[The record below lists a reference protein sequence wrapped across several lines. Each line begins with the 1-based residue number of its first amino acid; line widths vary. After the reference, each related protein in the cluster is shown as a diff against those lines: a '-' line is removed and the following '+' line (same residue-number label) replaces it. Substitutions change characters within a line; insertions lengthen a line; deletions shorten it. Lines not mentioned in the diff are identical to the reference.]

1 MMVVVDV
8 ARWPGFLFNAQSI
21 TVCRCAMYE
30 DATESLYSSLG
41 VEVDV

>member
-1 MMVVVDV
+1 MMLVVDV

-30 DATESLYSSLG
+30 YMIESLYSSLG
-41 VEVDV
+41 LEVDV